1 MGHPQRDARRADH
14 AADLR
19 SGQERPTAALLLPLH
34 RDQRCVHVGRQREG
48 ALPVTGRTRLASGRS
63 GAVATLV
70 LFVVTMTVGPLARGA
85 IAAARADE
93 QAAAPS

>member
-1 MGHPQRDARRADH
+1 MGYPQRDARRADH

-34 RDQRCVHVGRQREG
+34 RDQRRVHVGRQREG
-48 ALPVTGRTRLASGRS
+48 ALPVTGPTPRTSRRS

-70 LFVVTMTVGPLARGA
+70 LVVVTMTVGPLARGA
-85 IAAARADE
+85 TAAARADE
-93 QAAAPS
+93 PAAAPS